1 MTWLNE
7 DDLMVKFG
15 IEESTLRNIGAYCMY
30 GPVHWVE
37 ILVDHS
43 ELPLNAE
50 SDTTILNDNFKI
62 PAGAF
67 IESVT
72 VRVPDEAFDSSGDAL
87 TFDLGLVNADR
98 SLSDDDPDALI
109 VAATQAELN
118 AGGTNTAGWVGV
130 AVGTVLSE
138 AKLLSWDTAGA
149 DATAGT
155 TVIRIEWSVPPKNAE
170 DTLVW
175 SKA

>member
-1 MTWLNE
+1 MTWLND
-7 DDLMVKFG
+7 DDLMIKFG
-15 IEESTLRNIGAYCMY
+15 IEEATLRNIGAYCMY
-30 GPVHWVE
+30 GPVQWVE

-43 ELPLNAE
+43 ELPLNAA
-50 SDTTILNDNFKI
+50 SDVTILNDNFKI

-72 VRVPDEAFDSSGDAL
+72 IRVPDEAFDSAGDAL
-87 TFDLGLVNADR
+87 VFTLGAVNADR
-98 SLSDDDPDALI
+98 SLSDDTPLGFVDS
-109 VAATQAELN
+109 ATQTELN
-118 AGGTNTAGWVGV
+118 AGGTNTAGWVGSL
-130 AVGTVLSE
+130 VGTVLSE
-138 AKLLSWDTAGA
+138 AKLLSWDTTTA

-155 TVIRIEWSVPPKNAE
+155 TVIRIEWSMPPKNAE